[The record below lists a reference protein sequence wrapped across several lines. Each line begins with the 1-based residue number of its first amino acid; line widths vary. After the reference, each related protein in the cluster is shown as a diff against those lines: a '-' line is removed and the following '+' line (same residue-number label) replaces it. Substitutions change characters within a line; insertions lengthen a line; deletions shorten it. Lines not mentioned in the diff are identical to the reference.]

1 MALYLLYESSSGYAL
16 FETKETEVI
25 GMASAANQK
34 SLLDISS
41 FKRMVSLVG
50 FQSFTSAE
58 NAFQEINH
66 VADGLVSDFLKDFLT
81 RNLPKKTSKV
91 ILGCQDHKLATT
103 IHDTL
108 NLNIKTDDTVL
119 EIFRGVR
126 LHFPK
131 LVQQFKEG
139 DIVKAQLGLG
149 HSFSRAKV
157 KFNVNKADNMII
169 QAICLLDQLDKDLN
183 TFSMRIKEWYSWHFP
198 ELVKVVSDNFLFAR
212 LALCIKDKGTL
223 DESKLPDLAEI
234 TEDQDKAKLIL
245 DAARASMGTDLS
257 PVDMINIENFARQV
271 IDLHTYRKSLHAYLQ
286 SKMSV
291 VAPNLSVLIGETV
304 GARLISHAGS
314 LMSLAKYPASTVQ
327 ILGAE
332 KALFRALKTRGK
344 TPKYGLIFNSTFIGR
359 AAQKNKGRISRYL
372 ANKCSIAS
380 RIDSFSDEAGS
391 TFGAKLRDQVEERLK
406 FYDSGEAP
414 RKNIDVMKEAIAEM
428 AKESKSKKRKSKG
441 GEEAQPPA
449 KKAKV
454 VAEAEPEKKKK
465 KKKAKEP
472 EPEPE
477 PVKKKKKKSSKEEE
491 PIRKKKRSA

>member
-223 DESKLPDLAEI
+223 DESKLPDLAE
-234 TEDQDKAKLIL
+234 
-245 DAARASMGTDLS
+245 
-257 PVDMINIENFARQV
+257 
-271 IDLHTYRKSLHAYLQ
+271 
-286 SKMSV
+286 
-291 VAPNLSVLIGETV
+291 
-304 GARLISHAGS
+304 
-314 LMSLAKYPASTVQ
+314 
-327 ILGAE
+327 
-332 KALFRALKTRGK
+332 
-344 TPKYGLIFNSTFIGR
+344 
-359 AAQKNKGRISRYL
+359 
-372 ANKCSIAS
+372 
-380 RIDSFSDEAGS
+380 
-391 TFGAKLRDQVEERLK
+391 
-406 FYDSGEAP
+406 
-414 RKNIDVMKEAIAEM
+414 
-428 AKESKSKKRKSKG
+428 
-441 GEEAQPPA
+441 
-449 KKAKV
+449 
-454 VAEAEPEKKKK
+454 
-465 KKKAKEP
+465 
-472 EPEPE
+472 
-477 PVKKKKKKSSKEEE
+477 KKKKKSSKEEE